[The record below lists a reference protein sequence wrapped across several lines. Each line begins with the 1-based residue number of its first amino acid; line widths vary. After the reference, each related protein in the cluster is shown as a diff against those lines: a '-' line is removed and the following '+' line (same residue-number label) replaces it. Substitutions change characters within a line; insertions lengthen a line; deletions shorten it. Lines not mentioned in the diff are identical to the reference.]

1 MKRFSVLVFAL
12 LLVVGCSDPISVENE
27 APAVENGRFTPPNP
41 ATKNLKI
48 SEIVASLVE
57 TEGEFEVLLAALQ
70 ATGLDA
76 AVDGR
81 TIFTVVAPTDDA
93 FNAIG
98 LNEYNVGGL
107 DKDFLTDVLLYHV
120 KPGRFTAEIV
130 LQQSALT
137 MANGG
142 TLKVDASAPGFID
155 ANGRSAGIVYT
166 DIAARNGIIHVID
179 TVVLP

>member
-1 MKRFSVLVFAL
+1 MRLFSVLAL
-12 LLVVGCSDPISVENE
+12 ALFLVVGCSDSVSVDTE
-27 APAVENGRFTPPNP
+27 APVVENGRFTPPNP

-48 SEIVASLVE
+48 SEIVANVVA
-57 TEGEFEVLLAALQ
+57 TQGEFETLLAALQ

-81 TIFTVVAPTDDA
+81 TIFTVVAPTDQA
-93 FNAIG
+93 FADIG
-98 LNEYNVGGL
+98 LNKYNVGDL

-120 KPGRFTAEIV
+120 KGGRFTAEIV

-142 TLKVDASAPGFID
+142 TLKVDAGAPGFVD